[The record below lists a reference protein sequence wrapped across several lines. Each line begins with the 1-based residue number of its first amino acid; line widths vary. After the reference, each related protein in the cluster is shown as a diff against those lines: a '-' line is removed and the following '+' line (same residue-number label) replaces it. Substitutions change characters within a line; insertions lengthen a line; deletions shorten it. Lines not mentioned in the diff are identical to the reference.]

1 MTLPQPIKGYS
12 NNGYRI
18 RISEVGAEKARCSD
32 DFYLMA
38 TADVPAVGEAG
49 GPTMAVISP
58 DEGSLA
64 EAGGTYTVEVSSFL
78 MNSFMDT
85 VEHMVQ
91 GYCRTGR

>member
-18 RISEVGAEKARCSD
+18 RISEVGTEKARCSD

-64 EAGGTYTVEVSSFL
+64 EAGGTYTVEVSLFL
-78 MNSFMDT
+78 TFYSSP
-85 VEHMVQ
+85 EQ
-91 GYCRTGR
+91 L